1 LGQLNNLAS
10 LWVGFRLGAETQAR
24 QGQHPRQLG
33 SSRRHAADAHI
44 RPHADPAVRA
54 ECMRLIPM
62 RRPGEVDEVAYAILF
77 LASDE
82 SSYGSAPCP
91 HRRCPEQDVDQSHSI
106 PDNLVALFGAV
117 GAWNCSAGN
126 CGHTQ
131 QEAIAMVNNSSGG
144 FI

>member
-1 LGQLNNLAS
+1 
-10 LWVGFRLGAETQAR
+10 VPKHKHAEDNIRANSV
-24 QGQHPRQLG
+24 HPG
-33 SSRRHAADAHI
+33 VADAHI
-44 RPHADPAVRA
+44 RPHRRSRSTA
-54 ECMRLIPM
+54 ERMRLIPM
-62 RRPGEVDEVAYAILF
+62 RRAGEVDEVAYAIPF

-91 HRRCPEQDVDQSHSI
+91 HRRCPEQDGDQSHSI

-131 QEAIAMVNNSSGG
+131 QGSYCYG
-144 FI
+144 

>member
-1 LGQLNNLAS
+1 MRTSG
-10 LWVGFRLGAETQAR
+10 RT
-24 QGQHPRQLG
+24 
-33 SSRRHAADAHI
+33 
-44 RPHADPAVRA
+44 ADPAVRA
-54 ECMRLIPM
+54 ERMRLIPM
-62 RRPGEVDEVAYAILF
+62 RRAGEVDEVAYAIPF

-91 HRRCPEQDVDQSHSI
+91 HRRCPEQDGDQSHSI

-131 QEAIAMVNNSSGG
+131 QGSYCYG
-144 FI
+144 